1 VSLFI
6 PPVNGKI
13 TYGWVPGVHRSV
25 DYAVPVGTTV
35 VAAAAGTVIAEGDYG
50 AMGDTLRIEHANGY
64 ETLYGNLTT
73 YSVPIGASVSQGQK
87 IGTSGGAIGSKDP
100 GDSTGPHVPFQ
111 VWLNGNP
118 VNPASVTSGAGTSV
132 QEAADITST
141 GAGTSVQEAADITST
156 ASVLNPLAGLNQAG
170 AAFGTIGSWLG
181 NSGNWVRVGLGA
193 LGVVF
198 LILAVDKLISAT
210 PTGQAIKSAATTAA
224 KTAILA

>member
-35 VAAAAGTVIAEGDYG
+35 VAAASGTVIEEGDYG
-50 AMGDTLRIEHANGY
+50 AMGDTLRIKHANGY

-87 IGTSGGAIGSKDP
+87 IGTSGGARGSKDA

-118 VNPASVTSGAGTSV
+118 VNPATVTSGAGTSV

-141 GAGTSVQEAADITST
+141 
-156 ASVLNPLAGLNQAG
+156 ASILNPLAGLNQAG

-193 LGVVF
+193 LGGV
-198 LILAVDKLISAT
+198 LLGIAIIKLLDQSSA
-210 PTGQAIKSAATTAA
+210 GQAVNSLVGTAA
-224 KTAILA
+224 KSAVTTAKIAVVAPK

>member
-141 GAGTSVQEAADITST
+141 
-156 ASVLNPLAGLNQAG
+156 ASVLDPLAGLNQAG

-181 NSGNWVRVGLGA
+181 DSGNWVRVGLGA

-210 PTGQAIKSAATTAA
+210 PTGQAIKSAATTTA

>member
-141 GAGTSVQEAADITST
+141 